1 MSDLSD
7 SLVNTNITP
16 NVVPKQL
23 KVLSYNIHK
32 GFSAKNSSYVLKDIR
47 QAIRH
52 AGCDLV
58 FLQEVLGEHSGHAR
72 KHTNWIN
79 GTQFEYLADTIW
91 NHFAYGRNAIYQQG
105 HHGNAILSK
114 FPFSWWEN
122 TDVSRFV
129 FSQRGILHGVIAN
142 KVHVFCIHL
151 GLLGI
156 ERHVQL
162 KTLIQAVEQRVP
174 NDAPL
179 IIAGDFNDWSLRID
193 RKIRRALSVQEAFY
207 TAHGRHSR
215 TYPASLPMLPMDRIY
230 FRNLNL
236 VEAHRQLD
244 DRRGNLSDHCA
255 VFAEFSVPNVKLD
268 AKRAYC

>member
-1 MSDLSD
+1 MSDPA
-7 SLVNTNITP
+7 VAP
-16 NVVPKQL
+16 QQL

-32 GFSAKNSSYVLKDIR
+32 GFNAKNSSFVLKEIR

-52 AGCDLV
+52 TACDLV
-58 FLQEVLGEHSGHAR
+58 FLQEVLGEHKGHAR
-72 KHTNWIN
+72 KQTNWIN

-91 NHFAYGRNAIYQQG
+91 SHFAYGRNAIYQQG

-122 TDVSRFV
+122 TDISRFV

-142 KVHVFCIHL
+142 TVHVFCIHL

-156 ERHVQL
+156 ERRAQL
-162 KTLIQAVEQRVP
+162 GALIHAVEERVP
-174 NDAPL
+174 DHAPL

-193 RKIRRALSVQEAFY
+193 RKIRSALYVREAFF

-215 TYPASLPMLPMDRIY
+215 TYPASLPVLPMDRIY
-230 FRNLNL
+230 FRNLDL
-236 VEAHRQLD
+236 IDAHRQMD
-244 DRRGNLSDHCA
+244 DRRGDLSDHCA
-255 VFAEFSVPNVKLD
+255 VCAEFSLPNTKLD